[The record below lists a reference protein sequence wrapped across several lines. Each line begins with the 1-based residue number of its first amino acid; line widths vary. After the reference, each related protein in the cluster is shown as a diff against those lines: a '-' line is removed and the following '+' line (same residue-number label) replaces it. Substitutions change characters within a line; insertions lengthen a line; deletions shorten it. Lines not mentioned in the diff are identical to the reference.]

1 MSDLLPPPESEVKPA
16 SLTEAIAMP
25 AGGKQLTLWGDVW
38 RKLKR
43 DKRFWVAS
51 VMIGI
56 FVLMAIAPAL
66 FLTKDPNAVPDRR
79 QRAPDPSK
87 AHWFGTDILG
97 CDYYTRV
104 IYGARTSMEVG
115 LIVVQPDD
123 RDRPHARRGGRI
135 FRWQGR
141 HAHLA
146 LRRHLVLRADGARC
160 APASCRSS
168 AAAGRSIIALVIV
181 MFGWPDMTRLVRST
195 VISGKQ
201 RGYVRAA
208 RTMGSRGRRI
218 LRRHVLPNGI
228 APVLV
233 FAAYVVGF
241 SVGARGGPDVP
252 RRGAAPARDLVGAAA
267 RRRRHPVPG
276 GCLPHVLAVA
286 VPVLA
291 DRRVHP
297 ARRVA
302 ARRDGP
308 EALRWRWLTPS

>member
-1 MSDLLPPPESEVKPA
+1 MSDLVPPPESEVKPE
-16 SLTEAIAMP
+16 SLTEALAMP
-25 AGGKQLTLWGDVW
+25 GGGKQLTLWGDVW

-51 VMIGI
+51 VLVAI

-66 FLTKDPNAVPDRR
+66 FLTKDPNVCPIDDSALRM
-79 QRAPDPSK
+79 SK

-115 LIVVQPDD
+115 LIVSSLT
-123 RDRPHARRGGRI
+123 I
-135 FRWQGR
+135 
-141 HAHLA
+141 LIA
-146 LRRHLVLRADGARC
+146 LTLG
-160 APASCRSS
+160 
-168 AAAGRSIIALVIV
+168 AAAGYFGGWVDTVVSRFADIWFSVPPVLGALLVLSRVGGGGPVIISLVIV

-241 SVGARGGPDVP
+241 SVGAEAGLTFLGVGLRL
-252 RRGAAPARDLVGAAA
+252 PAISWGLQ
-267 RRRRHPVPG
+267 
-276 GCLPHVLAVA
+276 LAVA
-286 VPVLA
+286 DTRFPEDAYLMFWPSLFLCLLIGA
-291 DRRVHP
+291 FILLGESL
-297 ARRVA
+297 
-302 ARRDGP
+302 RDAMDPKLFGGDG
-308 EALRWRWLTPS
+308 